1 MNSKIVKKNQKINRR
16 VLHMNYLMTD
26 EQKELQAM
34 VREFVV
40 KELTPV
46 SMECDKK
53 GEFPSAVWKKA
64 VEMGLHILSV
74 PEEHGGSGLNTETYV
89 ILNEEIARGDAG
101 FAVSLG
107 ACHLATWPALLGG
120 TKEQIHL
127 YYDTLVTG
135 KMMAF
140 CLTEA
145 EAGSD
150 ASACR
155 TTAKKVGD
163 EYIIDGAKCFIT
175 NGGLA
180 ELYTV
185 FAVTDKEAGT
195 RGISAFIVER
205 NRPGV
210 SIGKEED
217 KMGIRLSNTTEVI
230 FQNVKIPAANLIGKE
245 GQGYKLALMTL
256 DRTRAIGS
264 SSAIG
269 IAQAAID
276 LSLAYAKERV
286 TFGKPLSKNQAI
298 QFMLAD
304 MEIQTQAARLL
315 VRNSARLMDQGIIN
329 GRMSAAAKT
338 FAGDNAVKVA
348 LDAIQIFGGYGY
360 SREYPVE
367 KLLRDA
373 KIYQIFEG
381 TNQIQRMIVSGHLLR
396 V

>member
-1 MNSKIVKKNQKINRR
+1 MNSKIVNKNQKINRR

-34 VREFVV
+34 VREFVA

-46 SMECDKK
+46 SMEYDKK

-107 ACHLATWPALLGG
+107 ACHLSTWPALLGG

-140 CLTEA
+140 CLTEV

-175 NGGLA
+175 NGGLT
-180 ELYTV
+180 ELCTV
-185 FAVTDKEAGT
+185 FAITDKEAGT

-269 IAQAAID
+269 IAQAA
-276 LSLAYAKERV
+276 
-286 TFGKPLSKNQAI
+286 
-298 QFMLAD
+298 
-304 MEIQTQAARLL
+304 RLL

-329 GRMSAAAKT
+329 RRMSAAAKT